1 MQHARSIDEALDD
14 AVIPDAFADY
24 DLVASKRE
32 VARDVTTTLLF
43 DTALARSAGIARPAP
58 AAPASFFPTLHDQA
72 AKDLDALSAEALNGI
87 DAAEHLARLVNASRI
102 DPDGALQFA
111 CLLNLAGSHEAAQ
124 FWWQFAAGSGNPTAA
139 YCLYLLHLARGE
151 RRDAAH
157 WADQAA
163 DLDSG
168 DLLPQAGRLSIRHA
182 THDDHR
188 TPHPALRALVERL
201 TTDEDDEF
209 GSVPHPDPHL
219 ADQIEELAEVL

>member
-1 MQHARSIDEALDD
+1 MRHPRDIDEALED
-14 AVIPDAFADY
+14 AVIPDAFADF
-24 DLVASKRE
+24 DLAASKRE
-32 VARDVTTTLLF
+32 IAHDVTNTLLF

-58 AAPASFFPTLHDQA
+58 ATPAGFFPTLHDQA

-87 DAAEHLARLVNASRI
+87 DAAEHLARLVNARRI
-102 DPDGALQFA
+102 EPDGALQFA

-139 YCLYLLHLARGE
+139 YCLHLLHLARGE

-168 DLLPQAGRLSIRHA
+168 DMLHAGRLSIRHA
-182 THDDHR
+182 TRHDDHR
-188 TPHPALRALVERL
+188 APNPVLRALVQQL

-209 GSVPHPDPHL
+209 GSVPHPDPQL
-219 ADQIEELAEVL
+219 ADQIEVLADAL